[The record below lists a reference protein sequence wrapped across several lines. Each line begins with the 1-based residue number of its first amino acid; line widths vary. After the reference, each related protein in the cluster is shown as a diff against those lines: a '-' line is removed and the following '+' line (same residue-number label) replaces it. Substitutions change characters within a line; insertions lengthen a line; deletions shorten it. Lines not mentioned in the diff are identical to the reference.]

1 MKKICFS
8 LLLALVSSFG
18 YAQDSVSFDIT
29 TPLKLWLLNN
39 EAKAMEEISL
49 DTTLLN
55 RSSTLF
61 SMLPTKNTV
70 PARAEEKLWQI
81 HRKIYTF
88 IDEVQNIY
96 DLAKHFGSGKFS
108 VSIKQARPEIWCY
121 TAFVTPGFTF
131 PKVFYNK
138 TRKGY
143 LESLFIVMG
152 LEISRDRDLSSRL
165 KVAIKTLKDEE
176 YRLFREY
183 LNSFK
188 ALYPNER
195 SVVQLD
201 VFLTQGT
208 AKPFGAGISEIIKS
222 ADALQ
227 KDVYS
232 PQKALNSNNV
242 DTDDPLAELESLTKS
257 AVEEGSKPLSSM
269 EAPDKDTIE
278 MYDLGL

>member
-39 EAKAMEEISL
+39 EAKAMQEISL

-143 LESLFIVMG
+143 L
-152 LEISRDRDLSSRL
+152 
-165 KVAIKTLKDEE
+165 
-176 YRLFREY
+176 
-183 LNSFK
+183 
-188 ALYPNER
+188 
-195 SVVQLD
+195 
-201 VFLTQGT
+201 
-208 AKPFGAGISEIIKS
+208 
-222 ADALQ
+222 
-227 KDVYS
+227 
-232 PQKALNSNNV
+232 
-242 DTDDPLAELESLTKS
+242 
-257 AVEEGSKPLSSM
+257 
-269 EAPDKDTIE
+269 
-278 MYDLGL
+278 